1 MQPLSSRV
9 VSVTQLRPLG
19 IGEIL
24 DVGITIY
31 RRNFRALLTL
41 VFVVVAPFEILSA
54 LIQASALPDNTFI
67 TDTSAT
73 EPIDI
78 DRDFW
83 LGIAAF
89 GVAGLLSFIA
99 GIIATGACFKAIAD
113 GYLGE
118 RADWRPALRYAAR
131 RLHSIIWVT
140 MLGTFIA
147 VIGFIF
153 FIVPG
158 VYLYVCFAVAV
169 PVLLT
174 EGVKGRKALGRSRR
188 LVRGRWWGTFGVVF
202 LGALLVSIVQG
213 ALVGLTAIVTTLDT
227 ADPTLG
233 SFIFSTTATV
243 LASVIS
249 TPLSAA
255 FITVLYFDL
264 RVRKEAFDLQ
274 LLAEQIGVEPGEG
287 ASPAVR
293 FADQAPRR
301 EELEADDQPPYWPPP
316 PGWKPRSQREADQQ
330 EPQQGP
336 QQGPE

>member
-1 MQPLSSRV
+1 M
-9 VSVTQLRPLG
+9 SVTQLRPLG

-41 VFVVVAPFEILSA
+41 VFVVVAPFEVLSA
-54 LIQASALPDNTFI
+54 LIQASALPDNSFL

-73 EPIDI
+73 EPVDI

-83 LGIAAF
+83 LGVSGFGAA
-89 GVAGLLSFIA
+89 ALLSFIA
-99 GIIATGACFKAIAD
+99 GLVATGACFKAIAD

-118 RADWRPALRYAAR
+118 RADWRPALAYAAR
-131 RLHSIIWVT
+131 RFHSILWVT
-140 MLGTFIA
+140 ILGTLIA

-153 FIVPG
+153 LFVPG

-188 LVRGRWWGTFGVVF
+188 LVRGRWWGTLGVVF
-202 LGALLVSIVQG
+202 LGALLVGIVEG
-213 ALVGLTAIVTTLDT
+213 ALVGLTAIVTTVDT
-227 ADPTLG
+227 VDPTLS
-233 SFIFSTTATV
+233 SFIFSTIATV

-274 LLAEQIGVEPGEG
+274 LLAEQIGVAPGEG
-287 ASPAVR
+287 VSPAAR
-293 FADQAPRR
+293 AWTETPLR
-301 EELEADDQPPYWPPP
+301 EELDPDDQPPYWPPP
-316 PGWKPRSQREADQQ
+316 PGWKPRSQREAEQR
-330 EPQQGP
+330 EPQQ
-336 QQGPE
+336 EAE

>member
-1 MQPLSSRV
+1 M
-9 VSVTQLRPLG
+9 
-19 IGEIL
+19 
-24 DVGITIY
+24 TI
-31 RRNFRALLTL
+31 
-41 VFVVVAPFEILSA
+41 
-54 LIQASALPDNTFI
+54 
-67 TDTSAT
+67 
-73 EPIDI
+73 
-78 DRDFW
+78 
-83 LGIAAF
+83 
-89 GVAGLLSFIA
+89 
-99 GIIATGACFKAIAD
+99 
-113 GYLGE
+113 
-118 RADWRPALRYAAR
+118 
-131 RLHSIIWVT
+131 
-140 MLGTFIA
+140 LGTLIA

-153 FIVPG
+153 LIVPG

-202 LGALLVSIVQG
+202 LGAILVGIVEG

-293 FADQAPRR
+293 FAGQAPRR
-301 EELEADDQPPYWPPP
+301 EDLDADDQPPYWPPP
-316 PGWKPRSQREADQQ
+316 PGWKPRSQREATAGTSRKKSD
-330 EPQQGP
+330 PACSRAWP
-336 QQGPE
+336 RLR